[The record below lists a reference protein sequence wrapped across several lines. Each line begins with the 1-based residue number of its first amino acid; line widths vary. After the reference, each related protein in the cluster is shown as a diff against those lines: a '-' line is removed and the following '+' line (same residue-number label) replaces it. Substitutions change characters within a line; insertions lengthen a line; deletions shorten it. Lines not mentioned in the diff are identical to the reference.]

1 MVTLTLPFLMARRL
15 APPGVHTVPGCA
27 EPGERGVAADAP
39 VLYLCHHR
47 RLPVWRGPGGCRV
60 GVLQWPVVA
69 VPCEHVRLWLWLWLV
84 VLVAVVVAVAMSV
97 GCGRRCGSEHMLQ
110 RRYSAPIP
118 HAHVQW
124 CVRGQR
130 GAHSSTV
137 GELCVPRPL
146 KTPPSGH
153 TPTSRRSRWY
163 GPALPH
169 GHLLCTACHSPC
181 LKQRLTGRRG
191 MA

>member
-1 MVTLTLPFLMARRL
+1 M
-15 APPGVHTVPGCA
+15 
-27 EPGERGVAADAP
+27 
-39 VLYLCHHR
+39 
-47 RLPVWRGPGGCRV
+47 

-137 GELCVPRPL
+137 GELCVPQATEDTTLGPHANFTTFPLVRPC
-146 KTPPSGH
+146 PP
-153 TPTSRRSRWY
+153 PR
-163 GPALPH
+163 ALALHSLPLAVFETTAHRASWHGVSDAGTAVAVPH
-169 GHLLCTACHSPC
+169 GD
-181 LKQRLTGRRG
+181 G
-191 MA
+191 